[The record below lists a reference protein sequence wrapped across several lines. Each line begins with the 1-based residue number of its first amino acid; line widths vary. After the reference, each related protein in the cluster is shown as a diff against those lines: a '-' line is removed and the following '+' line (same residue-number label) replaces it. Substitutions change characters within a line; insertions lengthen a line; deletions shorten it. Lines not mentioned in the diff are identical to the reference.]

1 MKKTKKTIS
10 IITPCFNEELNI
22 ELCYKTI
29 KTLFE
34 KHLVHYEREHIFC
47 DNNSSDK
54 TTSILR
60 KIAHKDR
67 CVKIIINARNFGIL
81 KNTFNGVLQAT
92 GNATFLFLPAD
103 LQDPPEL
110 IPEFVKKWE
119 QGYEIVY
126 GIRAKREESIILA
139 VARKIYY
146 EVLSKISIVAYPP
159 NVGDFQLIDRK
170 VLNAMKGYNESQP
183 FMRIMTFDCG
193 FRSIGIKYTWKSR
206 KNGFSKNSIYNL
218 FEQGLNGLISF
229 SNLPIRFALFGG
241 FIISFLSFIYAFC
254 VILISIFKG
263 IDAPKGILTII
274 TAQFIFGGI
283 QLFFTGILGEY
294 ILAIF
299 NQVRQRPLV
308 VERERIN
315 FKKSKIN

>member
-103 LQDPPEL
+103 LQDPPEM

-146 EVLSKISIVAYPP
+146 EVLSRISIVAYPP

-263 IDAPKGILTII
+263 MSG
-274 TAQFIFGGI
+274 TAQRC
-283 QLFFTGILGEY
+283 LSELGHHTSGDY
-294 ILAIF
+294 RDQA
-299 NQVRQRPLV
+299 PA
-308 VERERIN
+308 
-315 FKKSKIN
+315 